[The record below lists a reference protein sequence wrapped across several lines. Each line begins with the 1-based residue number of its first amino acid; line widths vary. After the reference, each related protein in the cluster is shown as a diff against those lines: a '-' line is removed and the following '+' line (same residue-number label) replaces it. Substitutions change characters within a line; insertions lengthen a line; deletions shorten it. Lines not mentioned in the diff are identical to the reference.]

1 MLEFPPGF
9 FEEEE
14 RCGFVVSSMMKKA
27 WAAQMEVLQIVADIC
42 KKYGLQY
49 FAAGGTLIGA
59 VRHRGFIPWDD
70 DIDIGLKREEYNKLI
85 QVLPEELPRG
95 IVLGGMFVEPEKPD
109 KIFPASCVRVRT
121 DASGWDFKGHME
133 RFHGFPYIGVGVDI
147 FPYDYIPRDEEE
159 AELQN
164 IILEYGQAMLAGWN
178 TLLDQ
183 GKLGERI
190 SKIEELC
197 GITISN
203 EKNVKWAL
211 QKLLDSVAAL
221 YGEEEADEMTVFL
234 GISRERIGTAFHV
247 RKECFD
253 SFINLPFEQIEI
265 PVPCGY
271 HEALTVEYGDYMTYE
286 RGTQGHG
293 YPCYRDEEEML
304 KRSLEELGFEGTIE
318 DFCQRV
324 LAGEIQVQIMY
335 KMEKGV

>member
-1 MLEFPPGF
+1 MLEFSPDF
-9 FEEEE
+9 FNEEE
-14 RCGFVVSSMMKKA
+14 RCGFVVSSMMKRA

-42 KKYGLQY
+42 KKYDLQY
-49 FAAGGTLIGA
+49 FAVGGTLIGA

-85 QVLPEELPRG
+85 QVLPNELPFG
-95 IVLGGMFVEPEKPD
+95 FVLGGMFVEPGNPNE
-109 KIFPASCVRVRT
+109 IFPANCVRVRT
-121 DASGWDFKGHME
+121 DASGWDLKGHLE

-147 FPYDYIPRDEEE
+147 FPYDYIPRDKEE

-164 IILEYGQAMLAGWN
+164 IILKYGQALLSGWD
-178 TLLDQ
+178 TILDQ
-183 GKLGERI
+183 GELGKRI
-190 SKIEELC
+190 SKIEELS
-197 GITISN
+197 GIIISN

-234 GISRERIGTAFHV
+234 GMSRARIGRAFHV

-253 SFINLPFEQIEI
+253 AFVDIPFEQIEI

-286 RGTQGHG
+286 RGAQGHG
-293 YPCYRDEEEML
+293 YPYYRGAEEQL
-304 KRSLEELGFEGTIE
+304 KRSLEISGFDGTVE
-318 DFCQRV
+318 DFCKRV
-324 LAGEIQVQIMY
+324 LEGEISA
-335 KMEKGV
+335 KMM